1 MFIPGSEMDPKQVR
15 AVYTRVSAEENAAA
29 LSRSRNQYAAAMEAA
44 CILNVIA
51 GVSPETSLEEA
62 SFWRSRQRRAAD

>member
-1 MFIPGSEMDPKQVR
+1 MFIPGSEMDQKQVR
-15 AVYTRVSAEENAAA
+15 AVYTRASAEENAAA

-51 GVSPETSLEEA
+51 GVSPEGQLAEA
-62 SFWRSRQRRAAD
+62 SFWRSQQRRCAD